1 MLNKPFFLIIFLL
14 IISQIFFSFYY
25 SSEIIS
31 QNNMINQNQIILQS
45 LKIENQELEKQ
56 FTSLTSLNHIQSLI
70 EDKNYINLK
79 DNFILQP

>member
-1 MLNKPFFLIIFLL
+1 
-14 IISQIFFSFYY
+14 
-25 SSEIIS
+25 
-31 QNNMINQNQIILQS
+31 MINQNQIILQS